1 MRSLKDI
8 DFERLEKNLGI
19 KIKSKE
25 IFIEALTHKSYIFF
39 HPDHKY
45 NHNERLEFLGD
56 AIIEF
61 VVSNYLFNKYKNL
74 KEGELT
80 LIRAS
85 VVNREK
91 LLDIAERLN
100 LDRFILYEKIQGEK
114 GIKTISSNCVEALVG
129 AIFLDSGLEAAKN
142 FIEKNF
148 FKDLDEIVSKKLYKD
163 PKSRLQEIF
172 QERFKI
178 LPKYVVLKEE
188 GLPHKKNFKIGIFL
202 NDKLISVG
210 EGNSKQEAE
219 VKAAI
224 KALKKNLIKFIE

>member
-8 DFERLEKNLGI
+8 NFEDLEKKLGT

-25 IFIEALTHKSYIFF
+25 IFIEALTHKSYLFF
-39 HPDHKY
+39 HPEHKF

-56 AIIEF
+56 AIVEF
-61 VVSNYLFNKYKNL
+61 VVSNYLFNKYKTL

-80 LIRAS
+80 SIRAS
-85 VVNREK
+85 LVNKERLLEIAEK
-91 LLDIAERLN
+91 LN
-100 LDRFILYEKIQGEK
+100 LEKFILYEKIQGDK
-114 GIKTISSNCVEALVG
+114 GIKTVLSNCVEALVG
-129 AIFLDSGLEAAKN
+129 ALYLDSGFDAAKN

-148 FKDLDEIVSKKLYKD
+148 FDDLDEIVSKKLYKD

-172 QERFKI
+172 QEKYKV
-178 LPKYVVLKEE
+178 LPKYVVLEE
-188 GLPHKKNFKIGIFL
+188 KGAPHKKSFKIGVFL

-210 EGNSKQEAE
+210 EGDSKHEAE

-224 KALKKNLIKFIE
+224 KALKKKIW